1 MTLMQHL
8 ETNSAGLT
16 PTGPLE
22 RPESRPR
29 GTSRGRSGDS
39 PMARWA
45 VWMWLMAG
53 LCLVVVPART
63 VWVTAAD
70 ELDGEEADANELT
83 PAQRVQVLRNKLQ
96 SPQGARIQGRP
107 LQQAMEQLAEDHGFK
122 FRFDPEALKKNQL
135 DPERAEVTINVR
147 QRKLIGI
154 LREVLGQH
162 GLRPVLDGETVVVM
176 TLPPPAAGEK
186 RRPVRDNAPLESLV
200 EGEVVIVKDQPV
212 ERRRPDVADPEQ
224 PEMAD
229 QAAPE
234 DDGDSPAVEPGVVPG
249 NAAPGD
255 GQKEQERQIRQQFE
269 AQFAGILRSETRLV
283 SQAVGEDAAL
293 RSGLTEAGRKQFRKI
308 VNDRVRVQLQMM
320 MGWNGQSPNLPE
332 TATELRKAFT
342 RFLKEHAS
350 EEVQERYQAVIQ
362 AREERRKQATIRGLV
377 AQLDRTL
384 LLSTDQRTR
393 CEQVLGENWQ
403 PGYGRYLELLQ
414 HDGNNWFPKDLTDKL
429 AQVLTPDQHEIWKLA
444 SPNDIGIFWGF
455 GGEQFQVFSGVM
467 RPPEEVPEA
476 EAKEPG
482 EGDAESGEARSAEP
496 DKEQADTPDPG
507 PRSVPK
513 GDEGGAEAAPSQDE
527 PDTEESAAGDKR
539 KEQAVKAEAG
549 DPPAPQVIPMQRLRV
564 AMPIRIGLEVN
575 AEAAPAEGADA
586 SEQDAEPA
594 AGPQPAAEAAAGAE
608 AAEGQGPVNTIVIQR
623 GVVVIGGGAATVR
636 VQEARVQEAPA
647 AEADEPG
654 AEAKPGEPQGAEEEV
669 IERNVPAVPLVK
681 AVDAPLV
688 MVEMGVDAG
697 VAEEVVEVRVQQVPG
712 GEDPAAEAGPDDDW
726 DDLDRPRRGRP
737 VAEAVIDESNFEAW
751 IWQGRVN
758 TADEG
763 RRNLERQLAVRLA
776 DLARSCDLTEAQRRR
791 LKLAAEVDIERFF
804 AEYRTLRQRFLRDR
818 LQPNGLNNFWEALQ
832 PLQMRIAGGLFN
844 RESFFHR
851 FAPKALDAGQ
861 LSRFRQSD
869 LDRRSYRS
877 QARQDL
883 VLVAAEEALALSND
897 QAVQLNAAAREVLV
911 VPETIHP
918 QFDLYAVLLQLEKIP
933 QERLNQILDADQRR
947 LFSQALAQF
956 AGLKPMLKANGVEV
970 EGEGAAA
977 GNSDEAGAGAPQEN
991 SDAGAGEA
999 TPPGGQATDT
1009 APAAREKTAP
1019 PPEGESAQ
1027 GETPGNAPP
1036 QTQAAQGEAPAPKR
1050 QAASPAV
1057 PQRSVPAGAGLC
1069 QTNTSGRMGGVEHAV

>member
-1 MTLMQHL
+1 M
-8 ETNSAGLT
+8 T

-22 RPESRPR
+22 RPGSRPR

-39 PMARWA
+39 PMAGWA

-122 FRFDPEALKKNQL
+122 FRFDPEALKETQL

-212 ERRRPDVADPEQ
+212 ERRRPEVADPEQ

-234 DDGDSPAVEPGVVPG
+234 DDGDTPAVEPGVVPG

-308 VNDRVRVQLQMM
+308 VNDRVRVQLRMM
-320 MGWNGQSPNLPE
+320 MGWNGQPPNLPE

-350 EEVQERYQAVIQ
+350 QEVQERYQTVIQ
-362 AREERRKQATIRGLV
+362 AREERRKLATIRGLV

-393 CEQVLGENWQ
+393 CEQVLSENWQ

-444 SPNDIGIFWGF
+444 SPNDIGMFWGF

-482 EGDAESGEARSAEP
+482 EGDAETGEARSAEA
-496 DKEQADTPDPG
+496 DKEQADMPDPG

-513 GDEGGAEAAPSQDE
+513 GDEGGAEAAASDAE
-527 PDTEESAAGDKR
+527 PDTEESTDEESANEESTAREQR
-539 KEQAVKAEAG
+539 KEQAAQAEAG
-549 DPPAPQVIPMQRLRV
+549 APPAPQVVPMQRLRV

-575 AEAAPAEGADA
+575 AAAAPAEGADA

-594 AGPQPAAEAAAGAE
+594 AGLQPAAEGAAGAE
-608 AAEGQGPVNTIVIQR
+608 AAEGQGPVKKNLIQR
-623 GVVVIGGGAATVR
+623 GAVVIGGGAVTVR
-636 VQEARVQEAPA
+636 VQEVRVQEAPA
-647 AEADEPG
+647 AKADEPG
-654 AEAKPGEPQGAEEEV
+654 TEARPAEPQDAEGEV
-669 IERNVPAVPLVK
+669 IESNVPAVPLVK

-712 GEDPAAEAGPDDDW
+712 GEDPGVEAGAADDDW

-776 DLARSCDLTEAQRRR
+776 DLSRSCDLTEAQRRR

-869 LDRRSYRS
+869 LDRRTYRS

-897 QAVQLNAAAREVLV
+897 QAVQLNTAAREVLV

-977 GNSDEAGAGAPQEN
+977 GNSDEADAGAPQEN

-1009 APAAREKTAP
+1009 APAAREKTALP
-1019 PPEGESAQ
+1019 QEGE
-1027 GETPGNAPP
+1027 E
-1036 QTQAAQGEAPAPKR
+1036 AQGEAPAPKR
-1050 QAASPAV
+1050 EAARPAV
-1057 PQRSVPAGAGLC
+1057 PQRSVPAGVGFC